1 MTEVQGYDEC
11 ARYAAS
17 SPRPT
22 GNSNQE
28 NQELNHGSSRVQ
40 FSLRTEQDCPARLAL
55 GVIDYHGPRHPKYVT
70 EPARLK
76 SYSLWPPALPQ
87 KPDDLAKA
95 GFFYTGYSDQVKC
108 FYCDGGLE
116 SWEPSD
122 SPWMEHIKWF
132 SECAF
137 VKMQQKDEKM
147 QHHEG
152 KSDKDNEDLKES
164 TKFPGITDAPLDSK
178 YLNKLPIED
187 VQYKDE
193 EISSGNSQCETCFNQ
208 SDSIKP
214 VNDELKG
221 LQREVETLREER
233 NCKICLEKEASIVFL
248 PCGHLCTCTNCAPAL
263 QKCAV
268 CRVPI
273 QGLVRTYMV

>member
-1 MTEVQGYDEC
+1 MG
-11 ARYAAS
+11 
-17 SPRPT
+17 
-22 GNSNQE
+22 
-28 NQELNHGSSRVQ
+28 
-40 FSLRTEQDCPARLAL
+40 
-55 GVIDYHGPRHPKYVT
+55 
-70 EPARLK
+70 
-76 SYSLWPPALPQ
+76 
-87 KPDDLAKA
+87 
-95 GFFYTGYSDQVKC
+95 
-108 FYCDGGLE
+108 
-116 SWEPSD
+116 
-122 SPWMEHIKWF
+122 F

-137 VKMQQKDEKM
+137 VKMQQKEEKM
-147 QHHEG
+147 RE
-152 KSDKDNEDLKES
+152 KNEEMKES
-164 TKFPGITDAPLDSK
+164 TKFPGITDEPLASK
-178 YLNKLPIED
+178 HQNNLPIED

-193 EISSGNSQCETCFNQ
+193 EISSGNSKCVTCFNQ
-208 SDSIKP
+208 SDSINP